1 MDYVWNVSNTLLV
14 TGNFSGVSLDE
25 PLNCSDSFY
34 FNSNSGQCVPEC
46 GWLPPTAKKFSTVTK
61 IFASLNI
68 LFPLLYFVLAI
79 TLQRHWLVAQLRC
92 LLVMDC
98 LFICRLRY
106 PSIYYVFM
114 NLDIFLF
121 GKRVT
126 NIAK

>member
-1 MDYVWNVSNTLLV
+1 MDYIWNISNTLLA
-14 TGNFSGVSLDE
+14 TGNFSDRVVLDE

-34 FNSNSGQCVPEC
+34 FNNYSGQCVPEC
-46 GWLPPTAKKFSTVTK
+46 GWVTSRAERFVITAKL
-61 IFASLNI
+61 FASLAI
-68 LFPLLYFVLAI
+68 AFPLLYFVLAI

-98 LFICRLRY
+98 LYICRLRY

-121 GKRVT
+121 GKWYIHV
-126 NIAK
+126 